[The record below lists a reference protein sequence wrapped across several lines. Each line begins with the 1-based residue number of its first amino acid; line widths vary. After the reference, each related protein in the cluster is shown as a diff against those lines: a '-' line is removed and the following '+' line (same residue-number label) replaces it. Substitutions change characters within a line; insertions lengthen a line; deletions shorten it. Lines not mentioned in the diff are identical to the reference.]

1 MKYVLTSIL
10 VSSALQLFAQSFE
23 ITGRITDGNNQPLT
37 TATVTLNSIPLPIH
51 INLEGQYTL
60 RGLKPGKYTMRI
72 SHTGYKAQEKTID
85 LSQSRRLDFRLVNET
100 FNIQEVYVTAKESR
114 KLGSGSVIDRKA
126 LEVLQPSS
134 FTDILELLP
143 GGRAIDPKLTTNNS
157 INLRDASPIS
167 TSGYQTNSLGTQ
179 FSIDGNIINT
189 SSMMGGTSQLF
200 TSKQSDPN
208 GNRDN
213 TFTGIDMRSISTD
226 NIEKVEI
233 IRGIPSVEYGNLTS
247 GVLLIDR
254 IKGKTPINF
263 RAKADGT
270 SQLFA
275 IGKGFDF
282 YQKKYKLNIDADYLS
297 ANESP
302 NDIYTKFKRINASI
316 RGEKEW
322 KNKNYSLKWNHAL
335 DVNTTLDTD
344 RFDPDTDF
352 EATDKYKSSKRNY
365 ALANKLNWSSLKPTQ
380 ALRSVEFS
388 NSINLNT
395 NTISIEKLTQPLTAT
410 LLVDALETGSQEAT
424 YLTSAYVSHVDVS
437 DKPLSITSK
446 LVSNWELDFGVKH
459 ALKIGGEYNYSKNLG
474 FGQRYDTKLPPNP
487 TNSVRPRNFK
497 DIPAYSNVSAF
508 AEDHFTIGIGAF
520 RFENSLGL
528 RAFSLLNL
536 DDRYTL
542 SGKINLDPRWNGRLH
557 LPQLDIQGKPLIWS
571 IGGGYGKQTLSPTL
585 AYLYPATIYKDIQ
598 ELSYFHKNPDYRL
611 AWAYT
616 EVFDPTNYQLENAS
630 TQKWEVSADLEF
642 NGNRFT
648 VTYFRDHMDNGFRGA
663 TTAARLAYTKY
674 DNSSVDPNTVNH
686 KPDIS
691 EFTGTAQAQY
701 ETYQRYDNA
710 TSTKKEGIE
719 YQFTSRRI
727 SGLNTRFTLNGA
739 WFNTINSNSKPLA
752 ETISNS
758 VVTDGKIR
766 QYYAIYND
774 TEGYFREVFNSNLTI
789 DSYLPKLGLNLMLSV
804 QNIWFKKSKTLV
816 KSDLP
821 FGYYDIDQEY
831 HPYTEADRTDP
842 ILRNFDKKSDPIL
855 YRMNTVPIDLQ
866 VNFKA
871 TKHIKDKLR
880 LAMFVNRLWTYT
892 PTYEQYGI
900 ITQRRNFTSPYF
912 GMELNLTL

>member
-10 VSSALQLFAQSFE
+10 VSSALQLFAQNFD
-23 ITGRITDGNNQPLT
+23 ITGRIIDDNNQPLT
-37 TATVTLNSIPLPIH
+37 TATVTLNNKTLPIH
-51 INLEGQYTL
+51 INLEGQYIL
-60 RGLKPGKYTMRI
+60 RGLKPDKYTI
-72 SHTGYKAQEKTID
+72 KVSHTGYKTQEKTIN
-85 LSQSRRLDFRLVNET
+85 LSQSRHLDFRLVSET
-100 FNIQEVYVTAKESR
+100 INIQEVYVTAKESR

-143 GGRAIDPKLTTNNS
+143 GGRSADPNLTSNNQ

-189 SSMMGGTSQLF
+189 SSMLGGTSQLF
-200 TSKQSDPN
+200 ASDPN
-208 GNRDN
+208 SRRDN
-213 TFTGIDMRSISTD
+213 TLTGIDMRSISTD

-247 GVLLIDR
+247 GMLLIDR
-254 IKGKTPINF
+254 IKGKTPMNF
-263 RAKADGT
+263 RAKVDGS

-282 YQKKYKLNIDADYLS
+282 YQKKYKLNIDADYLYS
-297 ANESP
+297 NESP
-302 NDIYTKFKRINASI
+302 NDIYTTFKRINASI
-316 RGEKEW
+316 RGEKIW
-322 KNKNYSLKWNHAL
+322 KKTQYSLKWNHAL
-335 DVNTTLDTD
+335 DVNTTLDND
-344 RFDPDTDF
+344 RFDPDNDYALTDNYN
-352 EATDKYKSSKRNY
+352 ATKRNY
-365 ALANKLNWSSLKPTQ
+365 SLANKLNWSSLKPTQ

-395 NTISIEKLTQPLTAT
+395 NAISIDKLIQPLTAT
-410 LLVDALETGSQEAT
+410 LLVDALETGSQQAS
-424 YLTSAYVSHVDVS
+424 YLTSAYVSHVDIS
-437 DKPLSITSK
+437 DKPLSITTK
-446 LVSNWELDFGVKH
+446 LVSNWELNFGIKH

-487 TNSVRPRNFK
+487 NISVRPRNFK
-497 DIPAYSNVSAF
+497 DVPAYSNVSAF
-508 AEDHFTIGIGAF
+508 AEDHFTIGKGAF
-520 RFENSLGL
+520 RFENSLGV

-557 LPQLDIQGKPLIWS
+557 LPQLNILGKPLIWS

-585 AYLYPATIYKDIQ
+585 AYLYPATIYKDVP
-598 ELSYFHKNPDYRL
+598 ELSYFHNNPDYRL

-616 EVFDPTNYQLENAS
+616 ELFDPTNYQLNNAS
-630 TQKWEVSADLEF
+630 TQKWEVSFDVEF
-642 NGNRFT
+642 KDNRFT
-648 VTYFRDHMDNGFRGA
+648 LTYFRDHMDNGFRGT

-674 DNSSVDPNTVNH
+674 DNSSVDPNTLDH

-701 ETYQRYDNA
+701 ETYQRYENA
-710 TSTKKEGIE
+710 TSTHKEGIE

-727 SGLNTRFTLNGA
+727 SGINTRFTLNGA
-739 WFNTINSNSKPLA
+739 WFKTTNKNSLPIA
-752 ETISNS
+752 ETISTSAIN
-758 VVTDGKIR
+758 DGKIK
-766 QYYAIYND
+766 QYYGIYTNTD
-774 TEGYFREVFNSNLTI
+774 GYYREMFNSNLTI
-789 DSYLPKLGLNLMLSV
+789 DSYLPKLGLNLYLSA
-804 QNIWFKKSKTLV
+804 QNIWFSKRKTLE

-821 FGYYDIDQEY
+821 TGYYDIDQQY
-831 HPYTEADRTDP
+831 HSYTEADRTDVV
-842 ILRNFDKKSDPIL
+842 LRYFDKKTDPISF
-855 YRMNTVPIDLQ
+855 RMSTIPIDLQ

-871 TKHIKDKLR
+871 TKRIQDKLR

-892 PTYEQYGI
+892 PTYKEYGV
-900 ITQRRNFTSPYF
+900 TYQRKNFSSPYF